1 MANSIEKLRQTGQS
15 IWYDNISRKMIATGD
30 LQQLI
35 DNGIT
40 GLTSNPTIFQ
50 KAIAE
55 TSDYDQAISKL
66 DSKTPA
72 EIFEK
77 LGIEDIQ
84 QAADMLTPIY
94 EKSGRVD
101 GYASFEVNPHLAHDT
116 GLTVIEGKKLFA
128 ELDRPNVMIKVPA
141 TPEGMPAITELIGAG
156 VNVNVTLIFSLSA
169 YHQVMDAYIAGLE
182 ELDRRGGDVSKIG
195 SVASFFVSR
204 VDTNVDSLLSDEVAL
219 GHSSCGELL
228 GKAAIGNAKLAYQA
242 FKLQFAQARFMELQG
257 KGARV
262 QRPLWASTSVK
273 NPNYDDLLYVKSLL
287 GPDTVNTLPEVT
299 VGILME
305 REIEVKPTIEAGL
318 DLVSRLPESLSEIG
332 ISMEEVTG
340 QLLKDGVQAFTD
352 SYDEL
357 LESIQ
362 TKTASLTEPVTN
374 VPLVPGGG

>member
-1 MANSIEKLRQTGQS
+1 
-15 IWYDNISRKMIATGD
+15 MIATGD

-35 DNGIT
+35 NSGIT

-55 TSDYDQAISKL
+55 TSDYDQAISRL
-66 DSKTPA
+66 GSKTPA

-84 QAADMLTPIY
+84 QAADMLRPIY
-94 EKSGRVD
+94 EKSGGVD

-116 GLTVIEGKKLFA
+116 ELTVIEGKKLFA

-156 VNVNVTLIFSLSA
+156 VSVNVTLIFSLSA

-182 ELDRRGGDVSKIG
+182 ELDRRDGDVSKIG

-204 VDTNVDSLLSDEVAL
+204 VDTNVDNLLSEEVAL
-219 GHSSCGELL
+219 GRSSCGELL
-228 GKAAIGNAKLAYQA
+228 GKAAIGNAKLAYKA

-273 NPNYDDLLYVKSLL
+273 NPNYDELLYVKNLL

-305 REIEVKPTIEAGL
+305 REIEVKPTIETGL
-318 DLVSRLPESLSEIG
+318 DLVTRLPESLAEIG

-362 TKTASLTEPVTN
+362 MKTEALTEAVTN
-374 VPLVPGGG
+374 APLVSGGG

>member
-1 MANSIEKLRQTGQS
+1 
-15 IWYDNISRKMIATGD
+15 MIATGD

-35 DNGIT
+35 NSGIT

-55 TSDYDQAISKL
+55 TSDYDQAISRL
-66 DSKTPA
+66 GSKTPA

-84 QAADMLTPIY
+84 QAADMLRPIY
-94 EKSGRVD
+94 EKSGGVD

-182 ELDRRGGDVSKIG
+182 ELDRRDGDVSKIG

-204 VDTNVDSLLSDEVAL
+204 VDTNVDNLLSEEVAL
-219 GHSSCGELL
+219 GRSSCGELL
-228 GKAAIGNAKLAYQA
+228 GKAAIGNAKLAYKA

-273 NPNYDDLLYVKSLL
+273 NPNYDELLYVKNLL

-305 REIEVKPTIEAGL
+305 REIEVKPTIETGL
-318 DLVSRLPESLSEIG
+318 DLVTRLPESLAEIG

-362 TKTASLTEPVTN
+362 MKTASLTEAVTN
-374 VPLVPGGG
+374 APLVSGGG

>member
-1 MANSIEKLRQTGQS
+1 
-15 IWYDNISRKMIATGD
+15 MIATGD

-116 GLTVIEGKKLFA
+116 GLTVIEGKTLFA

-257 KGARV
+257 NGARV

-340 QLLKDGVQAFTD
+340 QLHKDGVQAFTD

>member
-1 MANSIEKLRQTGQS
+1 
-15 IWYDNISRKMIATGD
+15 MIATGD

-35 DNGIT
+35 NSGIT

-55 TSDYDQAISKL
+55 TSDYDQAISRL
-66 DSKTPA
+66 GRETPA

-84 QAADMLTPIY
+84 QAADMLRPIY
-94 EKSGRVD
+94 EKSGGVD

-182 ELDRRGGDVSKIG
+182 ELDRRDGDVSKIG

-204 VDTNVDSLLSDEVAL
+204 VDTNVDNLLSEEVAL
-219 GHSSCGELL
+219 GRSSCGELL
-228 GKAAIGNAKLAYQA
+228 GKAAIGNAKLAYKA

-273 NPNYDDLLYVKSLL
+273 NPNYDELLYVKNLL

-305 REIEVKPTIEAGL
+305 REIEVKPTIETGL
-318 DLVSRLPESLSEIG
+318 DLVTRLPESLAEIG

-362 TKTASLTEPVTN
+362 MKTASLTEAVTN
-374 VPLVPGGG
+374 APLVSGGG

>member
-1 MANSIEKLRQTGQS
+1 
-15 IWYDNISRKMIATGD
+15 MIATGD

-35 DNGIT
+35 QDGIT

-55 TSDYDQAISKL
+55 TSDYDHAISKL
-66 DSKTPA
+66 GGKTVA

-84 QAADMLTPIY
+84 RVADMLLPIY
-94 EKSGRVD
+94 EKTGGVD

-128 ELDRPNVMIKVPA
+128 ELSRPNVMIKVPA

-169 YHQVMDAYIAGLE
+169 YQQVMDAYIAGLE
-182 ELDRRGGDVSKIG
+182 ELDQKGGDVSKIG

-204 VDTNVDSLLSDEVAL
+204 VDTNVDKLLSEQMEL
-219 GHSSCGELL
+219 GHPNCGKFL
-228 GKAAIGNAKLAYQA
+228 GMAAIGNAKLAYQA
-242 FKLQFAQARFMELQG
+242 FKLQFGQTRFMDLRE

-273 NPNYDDLLYVKSLL
+273 NPNYDDLLYVKNLL

-299 VGILME
+299 VEILME
-305 REIEVKPTIEAGL
+305 REIEVKRTVEAGL
-318 DLVSRLPESLSEIG
+318 DLVTRLPESLAEIG

-362 TKTASLTEPVTN
+362 TKTAALTKTVTN
-374 VPLVPGGG
+374 AALASGGG

>member
-66 DSKTPA
+66 DRKTPA

-116 GLTVIEGKKLFA
+116 GLTVIEGKKLFD

-195 SVASFFVSR
+195 SVASFLSAGLIQTSIAFYQTKSLWATLAAVSYSAR
-204 VDTNVDSLLSDEVAL
+204 RLSETQSLHIRLSSYSLPKLDLWNFKEKAHGFSV
-219 GHSSCGELL
+219 HCGL
-228 GKAAIGNAKLAYQA
+228 
-242 FKLQFAQARFMELQG
+242 
-257 KGARV
+257 ARV
-262 QRPLWASTSVK
+262 SKIPTMTTCCTLRAFLAQTRSI
-273 NPNYDDLLYVKSLL
+273 LYPKLRW
-287 GPDTVNTLPEVT
+287 G
-299 VGILME
+299 
-305 REIEVKPTIEAGL
+305 
-318 DLVSRLPESLSEIG
+318 
-332 ISMEEVTG
+332 
-340 QLLKDGVQAFTD
+340 F
-352 SYDEL
+352 
-357 LESIQ
+357 
-362 TKTASLTEPVTN
+362 
-374 VPLVPGGG
+374 